1 MTLELERV
9 DATAESTK
17 LCSLLER
24 DGAVIVERLL
34 SAPQLDRLNQE
45 LDQQIAELEPGLRH
59 PTHERMID
67 FYGHR
72 TIRCDGLPGKS
83 TTFQEI
89 MLLRQLIETADHFLR
104 PNCSD
109 YLLNTG
115 QLIQIGPGESDQAL
129 HRDED
134 AWRELPHPK
143 PLLQIEAMF
152 ALTDFTR
159 ENGATR
165 VVPGSHK
172 WALDRQPRPE
182 EITCAAMP
190 AGSALIYLGSAIHG
204 GGANTTT
211 KESRRGMFLGYV
223 VGWLRTEEN
232 TFLTVPLNKTRAMPT
247 RVQELLGYKAHGSIG
262 VVDVGDPMVL
272 LE

>member
-9 DATAESTK
+9 DATVESTK

-24 DGAVIVERLL
+24 DGAVIVEGIL
-34 SAPQLDRLNQE
+34 SETQLQKLNTE
-45 LDQQIAELEPGLRH
+45 LDQHIAALTPGLRH

-67 FYGHR
+67 FYGQK

-83 TTFQEI
+83 DTFLEV
-89 MLLRQLIETADHFLR
+89 MLLRPLIETADHFLR

-109 YLLNTG
+109 YLFNTG
-115 QLIQIGPGESDQAL
+115 QLIQIGPGESNQAL

-134 AWRELPHPK
+134 AWRELPDPK

-159 ENGATR
+159 GNGATR

-172 WALDRQPRPE
+172 WPPDRQPRPN
-182 EITCAAMP
+182 EITCAEMP

-211 KESRRGMFLGYV
+211 NESRRGMFLGFV

-232 TFLTVPLNKTRAMPT
+232 TFLTVPLEKARTMPS

-272 LE
+272 L